1 MKKIIQFILLIST
14 FWSITSCNQHDV
26 NNASFTEIKDMY
38 ASVTNSN
45 QQSHLLEVVADIQ
58 YLEMGYI
65 KVDIHPLQLSSMENK
80 QWRASYIYDKFEEGT
95 FHAQYSIPEYA
106 KGEYQIVLNLVEK
119 ENGKA
124 IKKIDTYID

>member
-1 MKKIIQFILLIST
+1 MKKIIQFIILICT
-14 FWSITSCNQHDV
+14 LWSVTSCSQHDV

-38 ASVTNSN
+38 ANVTNSN
-45 QQSHLLEVVADIQ
+45 QQSHLLEVIADIQ

-65 KVDIHPLQLSSMENK
+65 KVDIHPLELSAMESK
-80 QWRASYIYDKFEEGT
+80 QWRASFIYDQFDEGT

-106 KGEYQIVLNLVEK
+106 KGEYQIVLNVVEK
-119 ENGKA
+119 NNSKA